1 MWFQYKLIYNILATR
16 SYLFNLKITKSNTCG
31 ICSNSVE
38 TIQHLFT
45 QCSIV
50 QTLWSSI
57 LKWIREKI
65 NQNYVLSEINKL
77 FGYLIRDQ
85 NFLSMN
91 FILLITREY
100 IFRCA
105 KKKLLPKLDH
115 LKIILKQ
122 IYYEEKY
129 ISIVNLKEHS
139 FEKSWSLWE
148 PLF

>member
-16 SYLFNLKITKSNTCG
+16 SYLFNLKITDSNTYG
-31 ICSNSVE
+31 ICGNSVE

-77 FGYLIRDQ
+77 FGYLVRDQ

-100 IFRCA
+100 ISVY
-105 KKKLLPKLDH
+105 KKEIIAEIGSSENNIKT
-115 LKIILKQ
+115 KILRTK
-122 IYYEEKY
+122 IYINSKF
-129 ISIVNLKEHS
+129 KR
-139 FEKSWSLWE
+139 K
-148 PLF
+148 